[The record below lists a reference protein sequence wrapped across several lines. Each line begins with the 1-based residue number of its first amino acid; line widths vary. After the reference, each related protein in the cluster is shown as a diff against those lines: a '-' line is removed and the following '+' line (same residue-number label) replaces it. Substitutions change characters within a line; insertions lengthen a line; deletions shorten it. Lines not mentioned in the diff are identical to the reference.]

1 MSIYILFMIFNAS
14 IGYRP
19 VKFIRNAAW
28 CKMVW
33 MKRKL
38 GYLVESRQ
46 LFSIK
51 KHKMTAT
58 KNFYTILG
66 LTISFMTFYGSKVSP
81 GKMIIL
87 IIFVAERDKNW
98 IWRELTSQFAV
109 KAQRCYIYD
118 FLLLQNVVLQNNLTI
133 FLFGCQ

>member
-1 MSIYILFMIFNAS
+1 MMFYAS

-28 CKMVW
+28 CKMVS

-66 LTISFMTFYGSKVSP
+66 LTISFMTFLWFKRFP
-81 GKMIIL
+81 
-87 IIFVAERDKNW
+87 RKNDH
-98 IWRELTSQFAV
+98 T
-109 KAQRCYIYD
+109 
-118 FLLLQNVVLQNNLTI
+118 NNI
-133 FLFGCQ
+133 CS